1 MAEAGAIADS
11 DVPIA
16 AEEELLSSAGEGD
29 EDTDA
34 DSPSFAV
41 GDTFASFADLQAKVD
56 EYQRVNLVQ
65 FWKREARTIEAA
77 RKRIDK
83 YLKPELKYYELK
95 YCCIHG
101 GQAFKGKSKG
111 SRSTS

>member
-1 MAEAGAIADS
+1 MAEASAVADS
-11 DVPIA
+11 DVAIA
-16 AEEELLSSAGEGD
+16 AEEEVLSSAGK
-29 EDTDA
+29 EDGVTGS
-34 DSPSFAV
+34 DSPSFVV
-41 GDTFASFADLQAKVD
+41 GDTFASFAELQAKVD
-56 EYQRVNLVQ
+56 EYQRVNFVQ
-65 FWKREARTIEAA
+65 FWKREAKTIEAA
-77 RKRIDK
+77 RKRINR